1 MSGGSAS
8 ADFSAST
15 TERPHEG
22 RLIICTLRGRWL
34 MSVLRRLGHP
44 NMVGLAA
51 ALAGRR
57 IAPPFRC
64 SQLLGHVSDE
74 LLDDVVGELQDLSA
88 RGMTPPHIARML
100 HLLAEER
107 AAAQAVADRV
117 ELVWSGTEVLTATSR
132 DTAVVVQELFREAR
146 ESVLIASYALDTGSK
161 AKVLF
166 GTLAGRMDAEPDLRG
181 CGSSSTSIGNS
192 GTTPPTPFSCG
203 SSRTPPARPVAGQA
217 APETFYDPRS
227 LATQGNTR
235 ACFHAKCVVIDDH
248 RALITSANFREAA
261 HERNIEAGAVI
272 TDSILARALRAQF
285 DTLVD
290 HAALQRVPGLHGRN

>member
-1 MSGGSAS
+1 
-8 ADFSAST
+8 
-15 TERPHEG
+15 
-22 RLIICTLRGRWL
+22 

-57 IAPPFRC
+57 IAPPFRR

-74 LLDDVVGELQDLSA
+74 LLDGVVGELQDLSA

-100 HLLAEER
+100 QLLAEER

-117 ELVWSGTEVLTATSR
+117 ELVWSGTEVLAATSR

-146 ESVLIASYALDTGSK
+146 ESVLIASYALDTGGK
-161 AKVLF
+161 AKELF
-166 GTLAGRMDAEPDLRG
+166 GTLAGRMDAEPDLRVRLFVNIHRKQWDDTADAVLLREFADTFQHDLWPG
-181 CGSSSTSIGNS
+181 K
-192 GTTPPTPFSCG
+192 
-203 SSRTPPARPVAGQA
+203 RL
-217 APETFYDPRS
+217 PETFYDPRS
-227 LATQGNTR
+227 LDTEGKAR
-235 ACFHAKCVVIDDH
+235 ACLHAKCIVIDDH
-248 RALITSANFREAA
+248 RALITSANFTEAA
-261 HERNIEAGAVI
+261 HKRNIEAGTVI

-290 HAALQRVPGLHGRN
+290 QAVLKRVPGLRARN